1 MSIQDPTEII
11 REYCLYP
18 KGTIQFGYGKHTGM
32 SVGTS
37 PLMAKISIPE
47 DCGLY
52 PSDWF
57 VLTDR
62 SAVKIFAEIEKE
74 SIDTAHGKQYFLND
88 KIMLD
93 CYQYHWQKFYWE
105 IYNENDFL
113 KSERERL
120 IKKLEKIDNLSRYAW
135 EQVKRNPQEAEEI
148 FNMINWESK

>member
-1 MSIQDPTEII
+1 MSLKDPTEII

-62 SAVKIFAEIEKE
+62 STIKIFAEIEKE
-74 SIDTAHGKQYFLND
+74 SIDTANGKQYFLND

-93 CYQYHWQKFYWE
+93 CYQYHWQKVY
-105 IYNENDFL
+105 
-113 KSERERL
+113 
-120 IKKLEKIDNLSRYAW
+120 
-135 EQVKRNPQEAEEI
+135 
-148 FNMINWESK
+148 WESKESK